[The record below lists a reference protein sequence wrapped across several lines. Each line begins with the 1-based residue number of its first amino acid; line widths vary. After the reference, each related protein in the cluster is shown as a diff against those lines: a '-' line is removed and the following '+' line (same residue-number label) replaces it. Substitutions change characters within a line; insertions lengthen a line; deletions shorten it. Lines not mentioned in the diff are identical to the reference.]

1 MFIILNLF
9 FITLFIFIFY
19 KVYRKCEVQAG
30 RVLLII
36 LGIII
41 ESYTIFNLKGRNEQK

>member
-41 ESYTIFNLKGRNEQK
+41 MITETTLIVNRLSS